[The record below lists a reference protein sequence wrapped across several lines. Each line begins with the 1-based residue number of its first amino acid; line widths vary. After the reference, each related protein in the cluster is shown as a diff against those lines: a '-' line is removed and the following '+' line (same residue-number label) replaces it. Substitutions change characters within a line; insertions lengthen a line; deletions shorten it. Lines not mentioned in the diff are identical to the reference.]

1 MEGISSA
8 LDTARRLKNEAQA
21 SSDPNQAMRN
31 FVSASKIYL
40 REIENVND
48 SQFQAALAFLA
59 KSSIYDAIVANP
71 HSRSYQPAEA
81 DHDDSNL
88 LIYCD
93 RVIESVRQQR
103 LHGLHKVVEWY
114 RYHPFVTIP
123 SFYSAYHL
131 YCRFRKA
138 MNLRLHKL

>member
-31 FVSASKIYL
+31 FVNASKIYL
-40 REIENVND
+40 REIENVDD

-59 KSSIYDAIVANP
+59 KSSIYDAIFANP
-71 HSRSYQPAEA
+71 HSHTYQPAET
-81 DHDDSNL
+81 DHDDPKL

-103 LHGLHKVVEWY
+103 LHGLHKVVELY
-114 RYHPFVTIP
+114 RCHPLVIVSSFTP
-123 SFYSAYHL
+123 ST
-131 YCRFRKA
+131 
-138 MNLRLHKL
+138 